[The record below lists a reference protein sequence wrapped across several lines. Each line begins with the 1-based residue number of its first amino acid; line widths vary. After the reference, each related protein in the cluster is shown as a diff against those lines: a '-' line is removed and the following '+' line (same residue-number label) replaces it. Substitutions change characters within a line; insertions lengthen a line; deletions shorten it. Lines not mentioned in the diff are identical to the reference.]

1 MNCLLACLALA
12 AAPPPPDP
20 AWLSFAVDRRARVT
34 WAFRPASVVK
44 FSGQV
49 RAQVRRATYDAYDVV
64 IPQADCRK
72 GQQTGRIELSRPG
85 FISSATWVRNDGSLA
100 WEMARTICG
109 YSRRPW

>member
-64 IPQADCRK
+64 IPKADCRK
-72 GQQTGRIELSRPG
+72 GQQLEAGMAA
-85 FISSATWVRNDGSLA
+85 SAAAAGLKPKRDRA
-100 WEMARTICG
+100 AKAH
-109 YSRRPW
+109 